1 MVVFTLVGMM
11 VLLSIGT
18 VVPASTYKREV
29 YEDKTT
35 LADIREGLV
44 LLRNVANGSK
54 VGLILKQIDFEPNIH
69 FILNLQSLQVQN
81 LNNETSGVLFAVCL
95 LRNYTWSRNNISQA
109 SYDAL
114 IAVKNAVINNSCSWV
129 GINGLKKFALVNLL
143 STFSALVTRQ
153 PINFM

>member
-1 MVVFTLVGMM
+1 MVFFTQVGMM

-29 YEDKTT
+29 SEDKTT
-35 LADIREGLV
+35 LADVTEGLV

-54 VGLILKQIDFEPNIH
+54 VGLILKQISFEPNIN
-69 FILNLQSLQVQN
+69 FVLNSQSLQVQN
-81 LNNETSGVLFAVCL
+81 LNNETSDILFAVCL
-95 LRNYTWSRNNISQA
+95 LRNYTWSRNSISQA

-129 GINGLKKFALVNLL
+129 GINGH
-143 STFSALVTRQ
+143 
-153 PINFM
+153 